1 MALHLLKICVG
12 IDSIAHLAKV
22 QAARRKG
29 GKKAVLHYTRHRP
42 KRVEEILDGGSLYWI
57 VKGFVQVRQAIV
69 GFDWE
74 YFEDEGRYC
83 AIRLDRRLVATVP
96 QARRPHQGWRYLDA
110 LDAPPDWRSVGGR
123 KAGLPPALLADL
135 KSLGLI

>member
-1 MALHLLKICVG
+1 MTLHLLKVCVG
-12 IDSIAHLAKV
+12 VESISHLAGLQTARLK
-22 QAARRKG
+22 RRKTL
-29 GKKAVLHYTRHRP
+29 VHLTRHRP
-42 KRVEEILDGGSLYWI
+42 KRFLEILDGGSLYWI